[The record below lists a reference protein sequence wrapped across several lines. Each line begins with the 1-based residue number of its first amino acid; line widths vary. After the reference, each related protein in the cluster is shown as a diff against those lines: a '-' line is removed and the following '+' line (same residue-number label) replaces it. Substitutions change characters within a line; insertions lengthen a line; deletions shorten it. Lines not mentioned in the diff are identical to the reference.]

1 MHGPNNKSNA
11 IIIKTQEEFDEAVKK
26 IGKSKIITLDCETEG
41 LDIWN
46 THKACG
52 IGVYLPEGIGY
63 YFPIRHKESNLP
75 LFNLPADGINLP
87 LKWLPKLF
95 KAFNKVP
102 VIVGHNLKFDL
113 AALYQDGFEITRNQ
127 RIYDTITAA
136 RMYFSDKYQSL
147 SLEAVTDLLLNHP
160 DEGWK
165 KTFKDYL
172 KQNGW
177 SKNYDLAPPKV
188 VGEYCINDCK
198 YTFEIYEILTKYI
211 KETDQVR
218 VWEQESSL
226 LSVLWRMEKEGL
238 YFDREYCLDRL
249 DKIHKKL
256 EQLEYTIYAMVGRQ
270 FDIRSPK
277 QLNEVMTDLGIK
289 SPHLTPGG
297 KPKWGVAELMT
308 IEHPIVSAILEY
320 RGIEKMR
327 STYFEPLPAWEDNR
341 LHPSYK
347 PWGAVTGRMSCT
359 NPSLMNLSNK
369 SQNLAGEEQNEEA
382 VEAIK
387 AMMGAK
393 TGQIVDMTSAS
404 GNISGGG
411 SFAGLISYAKSYSD
425 SDEYVSVRR
434 LYVPPPGYSLYCM
447 DFSQM
452 EMRIFADYV
461 LDEQLDALLEDNSF
475 DFHSHVAKEVWGVNE
490 NSTLWKFYRN
500 LAKCINFGLIYGI
513 GNEKLSSQIQ
523 KTVEEA
529 IVYKREYFSRFP
541 KALKFIHQ
549 VRDVVISRGYVINRF
564 GRRYTLPSE
573 KSYVGVNYLVQ
584 GTGADIVKNRM
595 IAIDDYLKDKQ
606 SKMVVQVHDELVF
619 YIKDEEEK
627 IVVPYIK
634 GLLEERQIKT
644 YLPVDVSKGDRSW
657 AEKKKICVECMEFK
671 EICKCQRKLQ

>member
-1 MHGPNNKSNA
+1 MHKSNTEPR
-11 IIIKTQEEFDEAVKK
+11 INIIKSEEEFSEAIKK
-26 IGKSKIITLDCETEG
+26 IAKAKLIVLDCETEG

-46 THKACG
+46 HHKVCG
-52 IGVYLPEGIGY
+52 IGVYIPNADGY
-63 YFPIRHKESNLP
+63 YFPIRHKESSLP
-75 LFNLPADGINLP
+75 LFQSPDSGDNIP
-87 LKWLPKLF
+87 LTWLPKLF
-95 KAFNKVP
+95 KSINKVP
-102 VIVGHNLKFDL
+102 AIVGHNLKFDL
-113 AALYQDGFEITRNQ
+113 AALYQDGFEITRTQ

-136 RMYFSDKYQSL
+136 RMYFPDKYQSL
-147 SLEAVTDLLLNHP
+147 SLEAVTDVLLKHS
-160 DEGWK
+160 DDSWK

-177 SKNYDLAPPKV
+177 SKNYDLAPAKV
-188 VGEYCINDCK
+188 VGEYCVRDCI
-198 YTFEIYEILTKYI
+198 YTYQVYEILTKYI
-211 KETDQVR
+211 SDTKQER
-218 VWEQESSL
+218 VWDQESEL

-277 QLNEVMTDLGIK
+277 QLNEVMTELGIT

-308 IEHPIVSAILEY
+308 IEHPIVSVILEY

-327 STYFEPLPAWEDNR
+327 STYFEPLPPWEDDR
-341 LHPSYK
+341 LHPSFK

-382 VEAIK
+382 IEAIK
-387 AMMGAK
+387 AMMGARS
-393 TGQIVDMTSAS
+393 GQIVDMTSAT

-411 SFAGLISYAKSYSD
+411 SFAGLISYAKKYSD
-425 SDEYVSVRR
+425 TEDSVAVRR
-434 LYVPPPGYSLYCM
+434 LYIPPPGYSLYCI

-461 LDEQLDALLEDNSF
+461 IDEQLDALLENDAF
-475 DFHSHVAKEVWGVNE
+475 DFHSHVAKEVWKVDE
-490 NSTLWKFYRN
+490 SSSLWKFYRN

-513 GNEKLSSQIQ
+513 GNDKLSSQIQ
-523 KTVEEA
+523 KSVEEA

-541 KALKFIHQ
+541 KALKFIHS
-549 VRDVVISRGYVINRF
+549 VRDVVISRGYIVNRF
-564 GRRYTLPSE
+564 GRRYTLPAE

-595 IAIDDYLKDKQ
+595 VAIDDYLKDKQ
-606 SKMVVQVHDELVF
+606 TKMVVQVHDELVF
-619 YIKDEEEK
+619 YVKDEEEK
-627 IVVPYIK
+627 EVVPRLK
-634 GLLEERQIKT
+634 ALLEERQIKT
-644 YLPVDVSKGDRSW
+644 FLPVDVSKGDHSW
-657 AEKKKICVECMEFK
+657 AEKRKVCTDCMEFK
-671 EICKCQRKLQ
+671 ELCKCQKP